1 MKTKLILS
9 AFALALT
16 IGLSAQNN
24 QSSDSHKKVKTEQ
37 TENVKRQQREFPSEK
52 MIKELSLTDKQVQEM
67 KEIKK
72 EQQQAREKM
81 RSEIENNKDNQT
93 AKPDREEIRKER
105 ESHKAEMDAKYKKVL
120 SEEQFK
126 KFEAMQNKEGK
137 GNNGKPHGEKG
148 SDKRKDAKRN

>member
-72 EQQQAREKM
+72 EQQQPKRWM
-81 RSEIENNKDNQT
+81 
-93 AKPDREEIRKER
+93 P
-105 ESHKAEMDAKYKKVL
+105 L
-120 SEEQFK
+120 FK
-126 KFEAMQNKEGK
+126 LVV
-137 GNNGKPHGEKG
+137 P
-148 SDKRKDAKRN
+148 

>member
-24 QSSDSHKKVKTEQ
+24 QSSDSQKKVKTEQ

-105 ESHKAEMDAKYKKVL
+105 ESHKAEMDAKYKKIL
-120 SEEQFK
+120 SEEQYK
-126 KFEAMQNKEGK
+126 
-137 GNNGKPHGEKG
+137 
-148 SDKRKDAKRN
+148 

>member
-24 QSSDSHKKVKTEQ
+24 QSSDSQKKVKTEK

-67 KEIKK
+67 
-72 EQQQAREKM
+72 
-81 RSEIENNKDNQT
+81 RSEE
-93 AKPDREEIRKER
+93 RRVGKEC
-105 ESHKAEMDAKYKKVL
+105 
-120 SEEQFK
+120 
-126 KFEAMQNKEGK
+126 
-137 GNNGKPHGEKG
+137 
-148 SDKRKDAKRN
+148 